1 MAKRLFDLLLASIL
15 LSILFLPMLII
26 AMWIR
31 LDSLGPAVYRQER
44 VGRHGRLFRIHKFRT
59 MQLRAQDDL
68 LLTADGDARITH
80 AGRWLRA
87 RRFDEL
93 PQLFDVLRGSMSFV
107 GPRPEVPRY
116 VALYPE
122 TVRDIVL
129 SVRPGITD
137 PATLANRHEGE
148 LLACASDPEQFYVQQ
163 LLPAKLQL
171 QADYIVRATLLTDLG
186 ILLRTAAVMVTQ

>member
-87 RRFDEL
+87 RRFDE
-93 PQLFDVLRGSMSFV
+93 
-107 GPRPEVPRY
+107 
-116 VALYPE
+116 ALYPE

-148 LLACASDPEQFYVQQ
+148 LLARASDPEQFYVQQ